1 MPNDNFRM
9 LVSELDD
16 ILDEERRILLSGN
29 LDMMKELVDRK
40 EKVMDQ
46 LADAEASDPQMLSSL
61 NDKLKRN
68 QALLDQALEGIR
80 SVAKRLSALRRV
92 RRSLDTYDA
101 RGEKKEIDM
110 GKPVTV
116 EKRA

>member
-1 MPNDNFRM
+1 MTNDLFTS
-9 LVSELDD
+9 LVADLDQ
-16 ILDEERRILLSGN
+16 ILEEERRILLSGN
-29 LDMMKELVDRK
+29 LDQMVELVERK
-40 EKVMDQ
+40 ERVIDQ
-46 LADAEASDPQMLSSL
+46 LAEAEATDAEALGAL

-80 SVAKRLSALRRV
+80 TVAKRLSALRRV

-101 RGEKKEIDM
+101 RGEKQAIDM

>member
-1 MPNDNFRM
+1 MKDDLFAS
-9 LVSELDD
+9 LVADLDQ
-16 ILDEERRILLSGN
+16 ILEEERRILLSGN
-29 LDMMKELVDRK
+29 LDQMAALVERK
-40 EKVMDQ
+40 ERVIDD
-46 LADAEASDPQMLSSL
+46 LADAEATDAEALGSL
-61 NDKLKRN
+61 NAKLKRN

-80 SVAKRLSALRRV
+80 AVAKRLSALRRV

-101 RGEKKEIDM
+101 RGEKQAIDM